1 VQVTSAPAPLKK
13 PEIVGNAYKAAYHY
27 VECESTY
34 VVEPANTAETA
45 DAVRYFVQEA
55 AARKMPLKIRAS
67 RRQVWGG
74 GL

>member
-1 VQVTSAPAPLKK
+1 VNSTPATLKK

-34 VVEPANTAETA
+34 VVEPSSTAEVA

-55 AARKMPLKIRAS
+55 AAKKMPLKVRAS
-67 RRQVWGG
+67 RR
-74 GL
+74 